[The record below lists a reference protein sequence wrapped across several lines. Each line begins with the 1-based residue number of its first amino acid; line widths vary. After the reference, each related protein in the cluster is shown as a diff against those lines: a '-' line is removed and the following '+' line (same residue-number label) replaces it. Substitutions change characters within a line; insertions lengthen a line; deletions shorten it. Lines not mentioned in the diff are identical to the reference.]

1 MNYFSSLGN
10 KFKQLCIE
18 YYHKKHPFLLS
29 SMKTSMFNYII
40 SHAKPFWLHLCYF
53 LVVSLIGVMALKVS
67 KPRTDVDQ
75 LTSLDLFYTAVSAST
90 VSSMSAVEMEVFSNY
105 QLVVMTILMLL
116 GGEVFTSMLSLQL
129 RRFKF
134 SSYEST
140 KVDNSKGEESIE
152 LGIINQFSSTSN
164 DNNKSYSSFN
174 YNYSIKLLGY
184 VVLGYMISLLT
195 IGSSLV
201 TMYMILTPSA
211 NHVLKNKRLIL
222 HTFSFF
228 VIVSTFSSC
237 GFVPTNENMM
247 IFRQNPGLL
256 LIIIPY
262 LFLGNSL
269 YPVFLRS
276 VTWVLER
283 FTKRKEF
290 YYMLNNYQE
299 MGYDHLMSSKKTWF
313 LGATTIGFWV
323 LQIAVFS
330 GMEWSSGVMEGMSS
344 YEKFVGTI
352 FQTASSRHS
361 GEYIVDLS
369 IISPVV
375 LVLFIIMMYLPAYTS
390 FLPVSNEHQEE
401 VPESNIITKKQNEK
415 KRIIENMLLS
425 QISYLVIFIMLVCI
439 TERKS
444 LKEDPLNFS
453 VLNIVFEIIRGN
465 LAEVVR
471 NSPSDIEIKL
481 QVSAPLQ
488 KFK

>member
-18 YYHKKHPFLLS
+18 YYHKKISFISLLS
-29 SMKTSMFNYII
+29 TMKIFMFNYIV

-53 LVVSLIGVMALKVS
+53 LVVSLIGFMALKVS

-105 QLVVMTILMLL
+105 QLIVMTILMLL

-129 RRFKF
+129 KRFKF

-140 KVDNSKGEESIE
+140 KIDNSKGIDQSIE

-164 DNNKSYSSFN
+164 NNNKSYSSFN
-174 YNYSIKLLGY
+174 YYYSIKLLGY
-184 VVLGYMISLLT
+184 VVLGYMSSLLT
-195 IGSSLV
+195 IGSTLV

-211 NHVLKNKRLIL
+211 NDVLKNKGLIL

-256 LIIIPY
+256 WIIIPY

-269 YPVFLRS
+269 YPVFLRL
-276 VTWVLER
+276 VIWVLER

-290 YYMLNNYQE
+290 YYMLHNYQE

-330 GMEWSSGVMEGMSS
+330 GMEWNSGVMEGMNS

-352 FQTASSRHS
+352 FQTANSRHS
-361 GEYIVDLS
+361 GEFIVDLS
-369 IISPVV
+369 LISSAV
-375 LVLFIIMMYLPAYTS
+375 LVLFIIMIAYGNVGFSMGYSCKRRLTTDQTCEDKLYGFS
-390 FLPVSNEHQEE
+390 GRWSNAGKC
-401 VPESNIITKKQNEK
+401 VLIIVMFFGRLKKF
-415 KRIIENMLLS
+415 NMHGGKAWK
-425 QISYLVIFIMLVCI
+425 ML
-439 TERKS
+439 
-444 LKEDPLNFS
+444 
-453 VLNIVFEIIRGN
+453 
-465 LAEVVR
+465 
-471 NSPSDIEIKL
+471 
-481 QVSAPLQ
+481 
-488 KFK
+488 